1 MPKKDIK
8 PVTLKIRPVETKTEI
23 DERGAFQRQSNR
35 FTTPFGDG
43 SGQLKAEKGKYRLFW
58 ARGCHWSNRASI
70 VRELLGLEDVIS
82 VNQVSHTENPE
93 RRKYGWE
100 FAYDED
106 LKDPETGAEFL
117 AEFYYRA
124 DPDYTGRSTVPAL
137 VDLDTYTVANNDYH
151 RLTNYFETAFKPF
164 HKEGAPDLYP
174 EDLREDIDNLNDN
187 VLFPFIN
194 NGVYRMMFAQSI
206 VAYEEAFDD
215 FFTTLDVLEKRL
227 DTNRFL
233 FGDYVTDSDVRLFVT
248 LARFDT
254 HYYRNLGPIKKR
266 ISEYE
271 NIWGYARDLYEIPA
285 FRNNTYFHDIARG
298 WDTKKEKLF
307 VDFNSRFADDI
318 DFDAI
323 WSVPQKRKYLSKT
336 PDQKFLVD

>member
-23 DERGAFQRQSNR
+23 DDRGAFQRQANR
-35 FTTPFGDG
+35 FTTPFGDEP
-43 SGQLKAEKGKYRLFW
+43 GQLKAEKGKYRLFW

-82 VNQVSHTENPE
+82 VNQVSHTEDPE

-100 FAYDED
+100 FSYDED

-124 DPDYTGRSTVPAL
+124 DPDYIGRSTVPAL
-137 VDLDTYTVANNDYH
+137 VDLNTYTVANNDYH
-151 RLTNYFETAFKPF
+151 RLTNYFETAFNPF

-227 DTNRFL
+227 ATNRFL

-271 NIWGYARDLYEIPA
+271 SRLSETTLTSMILLVVGIP
-285 FRNNTYFHDIARG
+285 RKKNSLWISTHVLRMILILMPSGQHLKSVNTFQKHQI
-298 WDTKKEKLF
+298 K
-307 VDFNSRFADDI
+307 NSWWI
-318 DFDAI
+318 K
-323 WSVPQKRKYLSKT
+323 VSKQAT
-336 PDQKFLVD
+336 L